1 VRADGVVGLFVP
13 PPKADE
19 QIIALYFHG
28 NADQITW
35 GGAMIGNALRSR
47 GMGTFAAEYPGY
59 GLADGD
65 PTEASITQAA
75 EAALRAVKEL
85 RPEAKIALVG
95 QSIGCAPALA
105 VAAAHGL
112 PVVLISPFTSLAAM
126 ASTLLPFLPQRAL
139 RFLVKDKF
147 DNAALAPSVTSPVL
161 VLHGTRDEIVPFEM
175 GEAMSEALAD
185 ATFVPLEK
193 AGHNDVLS
201 PPHDEVVFDAIER
214 FARGHCGG
222 GSDVEHYRDVMTM
235 LQTRWAG
242 LTAEAKTKMAAV
254 NEDATQREESM
265 AEFMAT
271 WNSHAVDGKL
281 TRENFVLFN
290 QRHLQNIKARL
301 GWAPDLTT
309 EDSEMIWEAIHA
321 LNPDGGGIGMAD
333 YGRYHS
339 VMKLYI
345 N

>member
-1 VRADGVVGLFVP
+1 
-13 PPKADE
+13 
-19 QIIALYFHG
+19 
-28 NADQITW
+28 
-35 GGAMIGNALRSR
+35 MIGKELRER
-47 GMGTFAAEYPGY
+47 GIGTFAAEYPGY
-59 GLADGD
+59 GLAAGD
-65 PTEASITQAA
+65 PTEESIMQAA

-85 RPEAKIALVG
+85 RPEAKVTLVG

-105 VAAAHGL
+105 VAAANGL

-126 ASTLLPFLPQRAL
+126 ASTLLPFIPQRAL
-139 RFLVKDKF
+139 KLLVKDKF

-175 GEAMSEALAD
+175 GKAISEALAD

-222 GSDVEHYRDVMTM
+222 GSDDVEHYRDVMTM

-321 LNPDGGGIGMAD
+321 LNPDDGGIGMAD
-333 YGRYHS
+333 YGRYHA